1 MGNIVVFKNF
11 SNFSEY
17 LNQKNFILLDGAT
30 GTLIQKS
37 GVKYDHV
44 PEVLNITH
52 PELIESFHRRY
63 IDAGSDI
70 VYANTFGA
78 NAYKLQDSGYSVE
91 EIIGAGVKIARKA
104 VEGTDALVALD
115 IGPIGQLLEPAGSM
129 KFDEAYEYY
138 KQQILAGKD
147 ADVIVFETMTDLYEL
162 KAAVLAAKE
171 NCDKPVITTMTFER
185 NGRTFTGVSPACAAV
200 TLTGLGVDALGVNC
214 SLGPDELEPV
224 VSEMSKYT
232 NLPLVIKANAGLPDP
247 NSNEYN
253 IMPDKFAECVCSL
266 LKYGVKVIGGCC
278 GTNPDY
284 IAKIKS
290 EVADREYQPQTKSVD
305 TTVCSST
312 TVVEINGPRII
323 GERINPTG
331 KKLFKQA
338 LVENNID
345 YILTQALSQVQG
357 GAEILDVNVGHPEID
372 EKKMMVRVLK
382 AIQSVCDV
390 PLQIDS
396 TKPEVIEAGL
406 RYYNGKP
413 ILNSVNGE
421 EQSLATVL
429 PLVKKYGASVV
440 GLALDENGIPKTAE
454 GRFEIAKRI
463 VERAEAVGIDRK
475 EDRKSVV

>member
-171 NCDKPVITTMTFER
+171 NCDKPILTTMTFER
-185 NGRTFTGVSPACAAV
+185 NGRTFTGVSPALRDSV
-200 TLTGLGVDALGVNC
+200 LTLSVSTVHSVRM
-214 SLGPDELEPV
+214 SL
-224 VSEMSKYT
+224 
-232 NLPLVIKANAGLPDP
+232 NPL
-247 NSNEYN
+247 
-253 IMPDKFAECVCSL
+253 F
-266 LKYGVKVIGGCC
+266 
-278 GTNPDY
+278 
-284 IAKIKS
+284 
-290 EVADREYQPQTKSVD
+290 
-305 TTVCSST
+305 
-312 TVVEINGPRII
+312 PRC
-323 GERINPTG
+323 RN
-331 KKLFKQA
+331 
-338 LVENNID
+338 
-345 YILTQALSQVQG
+345 TQ
-357 GAEILDVNVGHPEID
+357 IF
-372 EKKMMVRVLK
+372 
-382 AIQSVCDV
+382 
-390 PLQIDS
+390 PL
-396 TKPEVIEAGL
+396 
-406 RYYNGKP
+406 
-413 ILNSVNGE
+413 
-421 EQSLATVL
+421 
-429 PLVKKYGASVV
+429 
-440 GLALDENGIPKTAE
+440 
-454 GRFEIAKRI
+454 
-463 VERAEAVGIDRK
+463 
-475 EDRKSVV
+475 